1 MLLLHKFETK
11 MSFHQ
16 QQISQQVF
24 EFSLVESRKNWKKL
38 SGAFSVLAEFEG
50 PLQISLKNINKVKI

>member
-1 MLLLHKFETK
+1 

-24 EFSLVESRKNWKKL
+24 EFCLVESRKNWKKL
-38 SGAFSVLAEFEG
+38 SGALSVLVEFGG
-50 PLQISLKNINKVKI
+50 PLQLSLKNTNKVKI